1 MFFGEIS
8 MFIISTYP
16 LNSAEIWFN
25 HWYVITDC
33 QLYREQFMA
42 AIFDGLL
49 YDYSEK
55 EIHSLFKFEKPLDG
69 EYIYCQITS
78 CNKLQFYTS
87 PTGNQTIYYYHKNDT
102 LIITDDLPMLLKNI
116 RPKICDMNK
125 ETVKDFYALSYP
137 IGEETFINNIYRF
150 PQGQAMT
157 FEANNNTLDF
167 KKCFHIKLEPSAIKT
182 TNEIIDEMEQ
192 LFLNSIKVCLNHYG
206 ENKKYCIALSNG
218 LDSRLVAYYFH
229 KYAANL
235 FAYFFGEQ
243 HSAEGNHAAMIA
255 NIIDIPLFYGDEYS
269 DFYRMI
275 HEYAIQRPFSNV
287 EWSKYRV
294 AKKNIPEY
302 DIILSGYMGNHLY
315 GGWEYSGSN
324 KEKDNDELSK
334 ELLKKFIR
342 VDNISMQEKLRLIE
356 RIKKLLNQNNENIL
370 SRKWEFYFR
379 SAIAYER
386 DCEFFQDV
394 NNKKH
399 FSLFCN
405 INLIRHSFT
414 YKTADYQFRRLYM
427 EYLKQKTPMIHP
439 SRVPAIQVINSHKPL
454 EKWVCGNEGFLKI
467 FCNEKE
473 LIEFIAYDVCEANI
487 NIRELIEKVRSG
499 SATRN
504 NLHILFQF
512 LTIAELIN
520 NYF

>member
-1 MFFGEIS
+1 
-8 MFIISTYP
+8 MFIISTSP
-16 LNSAEIWFN
+16 LKSAKKLFN
-25 HWYVITDC
+25 HWHIITDC
-33 QLYREQFMA
+33 QLHREQYFA

-49 YDYSEK
+49 YDYSGT
-55 EIHSLFKFEKPLDG
+55 EIHSRFIFEKPIDG

-78 CNKLQFYTS
+78 DDRLQFYTS
-87 PTGNQTIYYYHKNDT
+87 LTGNQTIYYYYKEDI
-102 LIITDDLPMLLKNI
+102 LIITDNLPMLLKNI
-116 RPKICDMNK
+116 QPKICDINK
-125 ETVKDFYALSYP
+125 EVVKDFYALSYP

-150 PQGQAMT
+150 PQGQVMT
-157 FEANNNTLDF
+157 FDVYNNTLKF
-167 KKCFHIKLEPSAIKT
+167 KKIFLIKLEPLTIKN

-229 KYAANL
+229 QHVANL

-243 HSAEGNHAAMIA
+243 HSPEGTHTAMIA
-255 NIIDIPLFYGDEYS
+255 DILDIPLFYGDEYS

-275 HEYAIQRPFSNV
+275 NEYAIQRPFSNV

-302 DIILSGYMGNHLY
+302 DITLSGYMGNHLY
-315 GGWEYSGSN
+315 GGWEYSSSS
-324 KEKDNDELSK
+324 KEKSNDELSK
-334 ELLKKFIR
+334 ELFNKFIR
-342 VDNISMQEKLRLIE
+342 VDNISAKEKFRLIE
-356 RIKKLLNQNNENIL
+356 RIKQLVHQNNENVL

-379 SAIAYER
+379 SAIAYEK
-386 DCEFFQDV
+386 DCEFFYDV
-394 NNKKH
+394 HNKKH

-439 SRVPAIQVINSHKPL
+439 SQVPATQVINSHKPL
-454 EKWVCGNEGFLKI
+454 EKWVCRNEGFLQI
-467 FCNEKE
+467 FTDKKE
-473 LIEFIAYDVCEANI
+473 LIEFVAFDLCETNI
-487 NIRELIEKVRSG
+487 NIGELIEKVRFG